1 MASHGELRLIGENYD
16 PGFIGMMKED
26 DGYGSSDDFEGAL
39 GNDQDTADNGRPP
52 KKKKK
57 FHRHNPHQI
66 HELESY
72 ACLSFP
78 SFKDYLFIFLYFVHQ
93 ILMGLLHLI
102 FSFFKECP
110 HPDEKQRRE
119 LSRRL
124 ALESK
129 QIKFWFQNRRTQM
142 KTQLERHEN
151 VFLKQENDKLRAEND
166 LLRQAI
172 ASAICNNC
180 GVPAVPDEISY
191 EPSHLMI
198 ENSRLK
204 DELNRA
210 RALTNKFL
218 GRHLS
223 SSSANASPSPSQGL
237 NSNVEVVVRR
247 TGFCGLN
254 NGSISLPMGFEF
266 GHGATMPLMNPS
278 FAYEMP
284 YDKSA
289 LVDVALAAMD
299 ELIKMAQMGNPLWI
313 KGFGDGME
321 TLNLEEYKRTFSS
334 FIGMKPSGFT
344 TEATRETAMVPLR
357 GLALVDTLMDANRW
371 AEMFPCMIS
380 RAVTIDVLSS
390 GKGVT
395 RDNALQLMEAEFQ
408 VLSPLVPI
416 RQIQFIRFCKQ
427 HSDSVWAIVDVS
439 INLSNAANALMFANC
454 RRLPSGCV
462 IQDMDNKYSKVT
474 WVEHSEYDESTVH
487 HLFRPLLS
495 SGFGFGA
502 QRWIATLRRQY
513 SSLAQLMSPDIH
525 GEDINTVGK
534 KSMLKLAQRMAYNFS
549 AGIGASSVNKWDKLN
564 VGNVGEDVRVMTR
577 KNVNDPGEPLGIVL
591 SAATSVWMPITQQ
604 TLFGFLRNE
613 RMRNQWDIL
622 SSGRPMQA
630 MFSVAKGPGQG
641 NCVSILRGAAVN
653 GSDTNMLI
661 LQETWS
667 DACGALIVYAPV
679 DASSIRVVM
688 NGGDS
693 SHVALLPSGF
703 AILPGVQTDGPS
715 MQPDIDEN
723 TSDGCI
729 LTVGFQILV
738 NSVPT
743 AKLTV
748 ESVETVNHLL
758 TCTVE
763 KIKAALSVTQLGSVE

>member
-1 MASHGELRLIGENYD
+1 GSFNGGTYLLLVQKRMASHGELRLIGENYD

-66 HELESY
+66 HELE
-72 ACLSFP
+72 
-78 SFKDYLFIFLYFVHQ
+78 
-93 ILMGLLHLI
+93 
-102 FSFFKECP
+102 SFFKECP

-191 EPSHLMI
+191 EPSQLMI

-223 SSSANASPSPSQGL
+223 SSSANPSPSPSQGL

>member
-1 MASHGELRLIGENYD
+1 MH
-16 PGFIGMMKED
+16 
-26 DGYGSSDDFEGAL
+26 
-39 GNDQDTADNGRPP
+39 
-52 KKKKK
+52 
-57 FHRHNPHQI
+57 
-66 HELESY
+66 
-72 ACLSFP
+72 
-78 SFKDYLFIFLYFVHQ
+78 
-93 ILMGLLHLI
+93 
-102 FSFFKECP
+102 
-110 HPDEKQRRE
+110 
-119 LSRRL
+119 
-124 ALESK
+124 
-129 QIKFWFQNRRTQM
+129 
-142 KTQLERHEN
+142 
-151 VFLKQENDKLRAEND
+151 
-166 LLRQAI
+166 
-172 ASAICNNC
+172 
-180 GVPAVPDEISY
+180 
-191 EPSHLMI
+191 
-198 ENSRLK
+198 
-204 DELNRA
+204 
-210 RALTNKFL
+210 
-218 GRHLS
+218 
-223 SSSANASPSPSQGL
+223 
-237 NSNVEVVVRR
+237 
-247 TGFCGLN
+247 
-254 NGSISLPMGFEF
+254 
-266 GHGATMPLMNPS
+266 
-278 FAYEMP
+278 
-284 YDKSA
+284 
-289 LVDVALAAMD
+289 AA
-299 ELIKMAQMGNPLWI
+299 
-313 KGFGDGME
+313 
-321 TLNLEEYKRTFSS
+321 
-334 FIGMKPSGFT
+334 
-344 TEATRETAMVPLR
+344 
-357 GLALVDTLMDANRW
+357 
-371 AEMFPCMIS
+371 
-380 RAVTIDVLSS
+380 
-390 GKGVT
+390 
-395 RDNALQLMEAEFQ
+395 
-408 VLSPLVPI
+408 
-416 RQIQFIRFCKQ
+416 
-427 HSDSVWAIVDVS
+427 
-439 INLSNAANALMFANC
+439 
-454 RRLPSGCV
+454 
-462 IQDMDNKYSKVT
+462 
-474 WVEHSEYDESTVH
+474 
-487 HLFRPLLS
+487 
-495 SGFGFGA
+495 
-502 QRWIATLRRQY
+502 
-513 SSLAQLMSPDIH
+513 
-525 GEDINTVGK
+525 VGK